1 MKYQEDY
8 IQLSDRI
15 SWKNVSLVS
24 NILNKNIDLDLTY
37 NEGEFFTL
45 AIENNSV
52 EIIKTL
58 LDYFNENHLSK
69 YTSGSTEYLL
79 LKNKMRDILEVAIED
94 VSLSEEMKEMLS
106 PYIDFE
112 GSEHGTINDFLD
124 DYQESDGV
132 YLSHQIDTPPMRK
145 SHSTDDIKN
154 YSKESHSTHEHS
166 DEELLVVEKV
176 QDLELIKF
184 KNDLGVG
191 GDFHQENLESEIV
204 GNFKDFHQSD

>member
-15 SWKNVSLVS
+15 SWKNGSLVS
-24 NILNKNIDLDLTY
+24 SILNKNIDLDLTY

-58 LDYFNENHLSK
+58 LDYFNEHHLSK
-69 YTSGSTEYLL
+69 YTSGSKEYLL

-94 VSLSEEMKEMLS
+94 VNLSEEMKEILS
-106 PYIDFE
+106 PHIDFE
-112 GSEHGTINDFLD
+112 GSEDGTINDFLE

-132 YLSHQIDTPPMRK
+132 YLSHQIDTLPMRK
-145 SHSTDDIKN
+145 SHSMDDIKN
-154 YSKESHSTHEHS
+154 YSTKSHSTHEHS
-166 DEELLVVEKV
+166 DEKV
-176 QDLELIKF
+176 KDLELIKL

-191 GDFHQENLESEIV
+191 YDLHQENHESEIV
-204 GNFKDFHQSD
+204 GNVKDFYHSD